1 MKKIFKTVLLLLFVL
16 LLAAYAGG
24 AFFFGSHFL
33 PKTSINGVD
42 VSFKDSVAADSAV
55 SAVDPV
61 ITITQKE
68 KDGKEP
74 VSEDLHINDLTA
86 EPLVYHTDELLQS
99 QNRYLWFLSLFQP
112 NELTCAKITGTADSR
127 KIQDA
132 VKKLYCLQ
140 QQNIISP
147 SDAHIELQD
156 GDPAIIKENDGCQIG
171 EEQVSKAV
179 TEALDRYLKGET
191 VDAVDLTDLYD
202 KAKIRDN
209 DPDLVRQLDEL
220 KAVADKKITIVISED
235 TSVTLEGKQMK
246 DMLLLEN
253 GFYVVNEDA
262 LADYV
267 AALTGKY
274 NVSDHE
280 YIDRGA
286 LKNSLRNALT
296 STANSSVKATWVT
309 VTNKLVEV
317 DISEQTLWYYENGEL
332 IFSSPVV
339 TGNAD
344 FGTGTPTGT
353 YYVRRMKSPNTLRGA
368 DYVEYVDYW
377 IGWDN
382 DGGHI
387 FGFHDASWRNGEFG
401 GDIWLTNPSHGCVNM
416 PTDKA
421 AQLYNSVEIGT
432 EVYIHN

>member
-1 MKKIFKTVLLLLFVL
+1 MKKILRNIFLVLFVL

-24 AFFFGSHFL
+24 VFFFGSHFL
-33 PKTSINGVD
+33 PKTAINGTD
-42 VSFKDSVAADSAV
+42 VSFLNSEAADTAV

-61 ITITQKE
+61 LKITQKE
-68 KDGKEP
+68 KNGKEP
-74 VSEDLHINDLTA
+74 VNEEIHISDLAA
-86 EPLVYHTDELLQS
+86 EPLVYHTEDLLAA
-99 QNRYLWFLSLFQP
+99 QNRYTWFLSLFQP
-112 NELTCAKITGTADSR
+112 NELVCKQITGKSDPK

-132 VKKLYCLQ
+132 AKKLYCLQ
-140 QQNIISP
+140 QQNIITP
-147 SDAHIELQD
+147 VDAHIELQN
-156 GDPAIIKENDGCQIG
+156 GDPVIVKENDGCQIS
-171 EEQVSKAV
+171 EEQVVKSISDAFD
-179 TEALDRYLKGET
+179 LYLKGEAADT
-191 VDAVDLTDLYD
+191 VDLSELYD
-202 KAKIRDN
+202 KAKVRDN
-209 DPDLVRQLDEL
+209 DPDLIRQLDEL
-220 KAVADKKITIVISED
+220 KTVANKKITIVISED
-235 TSVTLEGKQMK
+235 TSVVLEGKQMK
-246 DMLLLEN
+246 DLLLLEN

-262 LADYV
+262 MADY
-267 AALTGKY
+267 AASLTSKY

-286 LKNSLRNALT
+286 LKNSLRDALLASAD
-296 STANSSVKATWVT
+296 STVKAKWVT

-339 TGNAD
+339 TGND
-344 FGTGTPTGT
+344 NFGTGTPTGT

-387 FGFHDASWRNGEFG
+387 LGFHDASWRNGEFG

-432 EVYIHN
+432 EVYIHD